1 MKILSG
7 VTDCGIREANF
18 ESLRLALNFI
28 GEQYSPAY
36 FHGIAGTV
44 FRAGGICPCAPT
56 CTTAMSL
63 QQLIELLGYDYEEL
77 PFSESSGDADL
88 ERMIN
93 AVRTSIDNDIPALV
107 WNAFA
112 PCEWG
117 IVTGYDE
124 TEKIFY
130 GRVPWRDG
138 NDAYEKSSWDK
149 AKDEAGLVGLLAIVI
164 KNKSGS
170 FVRHDAEISALK
182 EAVRHANDLENTDK
196 INSGEWVF
204 LQGKAALNRWAD
216 DFSKPAKERG
226 SGDSYCINI
235 YASCHARAGEFLRE
249 IAGNYPS
256 AASSLKDSAQ
266 SFDKEAQ
273 CLKEVFPLLTW
284 SSPQGANA
292 DGNAKAYP
300 LLKEASEHYAR
311 AIDML
316 ESALM
321 CID

>member
-18 ESLRLALNFI
+18 ESLRLVLNFL

-63 QQLIELLGYDYEEL
+63 QQLIKLLGYDYVEL
-77 PFSESSGDADL
+77 PFSESSGDVDL
-88 ERMIN
+88 ECMIN
-93 AVRTSIDNDIPALV
+93 AVRTAIDNGVPALV

-124 TEKIFY
+124 TEKIFH

-138 NDAYEKSSWDK
+138 KDEYEKSPWDK
-149 AKDEAGLVGLLAIVI
+149 SMEQAGMVGLLAIII

-170 FVRHDAEISALK
+170 FNRREAEISALK
-182 EAVRHANDLENTDK
+182 EAVRHANDTENTDK

-216 DFSKPAKERG
+216 DFSKPEKERG
-226 SGDSYCINI
+226 AGDSYCLDI
-235 YASCHARAGEFLRE
+235 YSSCHARAGEFLRE

-256 AASSLKDSAQ
+256 AMSSLIDSAQ
-266 SFDKEAQ
+266 YFDKEAE
-273 CLKEVFPLLTW
+273 CLQKLFPLLTW
-284 SSPQGANA
+284 SSPWGADTDRNM
-292 DGNAKAYP
+292 KAYP
-300 LLKEASEHYAR
+300 LLKEASEHYNKAFD
-311 AIDML
+311 IL
-316 ESALM
+316 ESAL
-321 CID
+321 ILI

>member
-7 VTDCGIREANF
+7 VMDCGIREANF
-18 ESLRLALNFI
+18 ESLRLVLNFL

-63 QQLIELLGYDYEEL
+63 QQLIKLLGYDYVEL
-77 PFSESSGDADL
+77 PFSESSGDVDM

-93 AVRTSIDNDIPALV
+93 AVRTSIDNGVPALV

-117 IVTGYDE
+117 IVIGYDE

-138 NDAYEKSSWDK
+138 KDEYEKSPWDK
-149 AKDEAGLVGLLAIVI
+149 SKEQAGIVGLLAIII
-164 KNKSGS
+164 KNKTGS
-170 FVRHDAEISALK
+170 FNRREAEISALK
-182 EAVRHANDLENTDK
+182 EAVRHANDTENTDK

-216 DFSKPAKERG
+216 DFLKPEKERG
-226 SGDSYCINI
+226 AGDSYCLDI
-235 YASCHARAGEFLRE
+235 YSSCHARAGEFLRE

-256 AASSLKDSAQ
+256 AMSSLIDAAQ
-266 SFDKEAQ
+266 YFDKEAE
-273 CLKEVFPLLTW
+273 CLQKLFPLLTW
-284 SSPQGANA
+284 SSPWGADTDRNM
-292 DGNAKAYP
+292 KTYP
-300 LLKEASEHYAR
+300 LLKEASEHYNKAFD
-311 AIDML
+311 IL
-316 ESALM
+316 EAAL
-321 CID
+321 ILI